1 MKTNTIQQMLF
12 KEFESGAEFSPDRKY
27 RYALWRIWDK
37 SNPLIMFIGLNPS
50 KANELKDDPTIR
62 RVRRFAFDWGYGGVY
77 MMNPFAFV
85 TAYPD
90 KLFQCAD
97 PLGDNDKWLIEI
109 SKKCNRIICAW
120 GNFKVKERDREVRRM
135 FSLAYCLGKNKNG
148 SPKHPLY
155 IPSETNPI
163 YYE

>member
-77 MMNPFAFV
+77 MINYFNAP
-85 TAYPD
+85 TH
-90 KLFQCAD
+90 
-97 PLGDNDKWLIEI
+97 
-109 SKKCNRIICAW
+109 W
-120 GNFKVKERDREVRRM
+120 GITI
-135 FSLAYCLGKNKNG
+135 NG
-148 SPKHPLY
+148 
-155 IPSETNPI
+155 
-163 YYE
+163 